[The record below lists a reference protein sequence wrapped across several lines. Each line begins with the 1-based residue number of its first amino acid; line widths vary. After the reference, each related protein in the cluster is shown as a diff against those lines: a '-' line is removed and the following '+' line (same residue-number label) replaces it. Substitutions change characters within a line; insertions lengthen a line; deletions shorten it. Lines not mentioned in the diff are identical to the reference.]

1 MQRVLTALAVAAMIG
16 SCSSPTPTAEPIV
29 VDGAKDAFSAAGRAA
44 LKAKFRASDQPL
56 VVQVRL
62 VDDYGQEVLLP
73 VVTLS
78 WAKADLDKIAWN
90 KMSDESMA
98 NLANVRIDGAY
109 GVIAFAQWCGDYSQ
123 LSPRLCRHERAR
135 AEDEWATRPV

>member
-1 MQRVLTALAVAAMIG
+1 MLRVLTAIAVAALIG
-16 SCSSPTPTAEPIV
+16 SCSRAKPAAEPIA

-56 VVQVRL
+56 TVQVRL
-62 VDDYGQEVLLP
+62 VDDYGREVLLP
-73 VVTLS
+73 VVTMS
-78 WAKADLDKIAWN
+78 WTKGDLEKIAWN
-90 KMSDESMA
+90 NMSDESMA

-109 GVIAFAQWCGDYSQ
+109 GVIAFAQWCGDYRQ
-123 LSPRLCRHERAR
+123 LTPRLCRYERAR